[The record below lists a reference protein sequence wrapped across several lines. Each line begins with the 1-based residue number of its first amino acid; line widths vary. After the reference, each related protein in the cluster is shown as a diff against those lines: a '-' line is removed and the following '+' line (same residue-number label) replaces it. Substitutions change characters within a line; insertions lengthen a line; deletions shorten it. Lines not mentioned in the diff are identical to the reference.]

1 MQSDSKQQSVD
12 ARAKIAS
19 VQDPPLNQQQEP
31 KHKSQVVV
39 KSSFSKKNSMDP
51 LPVKKE
57 NSSMTASPDK
67 GSIAQNSFARASE
80 IKAEKESKI
89 IMQQITEI
97 KDT

>member
-1 MQSDSKQQSVD
+1 
-12 ARAKIAS
+12 
-19 VQDPPLNQQQEP
+19 
-31 KHKSQVVV
+31 
-39 KSSFSKKNSMDP
+39 MDP